1 MRKFE
6 QKRKIQKIFYSKLS
20 IFFLL
25 ILIFVLARGS
35 LGVYSKAR
43 ESLDRRNSSQASLN
57 ELQDKKKLL
66 EEKISKLDSQI
77 GLEKTLRTR
86 YSLIKDG
93 EKVITIVE
101 KEGLKNEA
109 NVASA
114 SLDPSSRLTKIKS
127 WIKRLILLE

>member
-43 ESLDRRNSSQASLN
+43 ESLDRRNSSQTSLN

-66 EEKISKLDSQI
+66 EEKISKLNSQI

-101 KEGLKNEA
+101 KEDLKNEA
-109 NVASA
+109 NVALA